1 MTGLLMMD
9 MNLKG
14 RLACQSELRST
25 QFRMNICMYVYV
37 CRCVYYI
44 YIPYI
49 YTYICIWCV
58 CEIAADEAKC
68 SDESRKHHRDRS

>member
-44 YIPYI
+44 YIH
-49 YTYICIWCV
+49 TYIHTYAYGVCV
-58 CEIAADEAKC
+58 K
-68 SDESRKHHRDRS
+68 